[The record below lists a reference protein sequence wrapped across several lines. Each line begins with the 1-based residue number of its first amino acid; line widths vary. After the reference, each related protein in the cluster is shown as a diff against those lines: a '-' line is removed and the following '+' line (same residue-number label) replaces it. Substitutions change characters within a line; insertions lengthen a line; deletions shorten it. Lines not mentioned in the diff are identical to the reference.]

1 MRGFSPLHPR
11 DGVITSRDMF
21 WKLAVAATVLSAAV
35 AFAQQD
41 EIDKVFADYQ
51 RAWTN
56 ADKDAVSKLASDD
69 LVWITRSGRV
79 LNKQEL
85 IQGFNP
91 KNGTKNIRD
100 KNVRLYGSVAVMTYA
115 GDEGS
120 SAIRRTIVWNKTP
133 EGWKLVS
140 VQATTIPQ

>member
-1 MRGFSPLHPR
+1 M
-11 DGVITSRDMF
+11 TSRDMT
-21 WKLAVAATVLSAAV
+21 WKLAVAATFLSA
-35 AFAQQD
+35 AFAQQSD
-41 EIDKVFADYQ
+41 IDKAFADYQ
-51 RAWTN
+51 RAWAN

-91 KNGTKNIRD
+91 KNGTNNVRD
-100 KNVRLYGSVAVMTYA
+100 KNVRLYGNVAVMTYA

-120 SAIRRTIVWNKTP
+120 GAIRRTIVWHKTP

>member
-1 MRGFSPLHPR
+1 MTWKFSL
-11 DGVITSRDMF
+11 
-21 WKLAVAATVLSAAV
+21 AATLLLLSFTAL
-35 AFAQQD
+35 FAQQGGGVD
-41 EIDKVFADYQ
+41 QAFADYQ

-56 ADKDAVSKLASDD
+56 ADKDAVAKLASDD

-85 IQGFNP
+85 IQVFNP
-91 KNGTKNIRD
+91 KNGTSNIRE
-100 KNVRLYGSVAVMTYA
+100 KIVRLYGEVAVMTYA

-120 SAIRRTIVWNKTP
+120 TAIRRTIVWNKTSQ
-133 EGWKLVS
+133 GWKLVS